1 MKQFSLL
8 FLFQILIA
16 FGALTV
22 SAQSTNWYY
31 EQSTRYGTFR
41 HYSNGG
47 SKLVTTF
54 RGERD
59 YAAEMAESYREAA
72 RAKEERER
80 QRMIEL
86 ERMGRQRMAERNRG
100 SVSSTGTP
108 QKNYGPTPEDLA
120 REEREK
126 KDRFYR
132 QYEEL
137 LNNAKSL
144 SDQALILSEMNRL
157 RPSETTALR
166 LFGVYAELGREDDMD
181 RLHKSFSPSFVAE
194 NYDVIWAGW
203 GSESYR
209 NGTYKLALHCLDKLN
224 EPDLNS
230 FTQNLCSRLRLQKW
244 NELPALF
251 EKYSSRFPELLAVA
265 PKLATAFHYLKA
277 GQFGTTEAKTTAV
290 ELHRFAVARRESRV
304 LDFVNIVLLEA
315 AVSLDPENSVYREER
330 FNSNA
335 ILKLKEAMQEDYDFF
350 NK

>member
-1 MKQFSLL
+1 MKEFSRL
-8 FLFQILIA
+8 FLFLIQMA
-16 FGALTV
+16 FGLLTA
-22 SAQSTNWYY
+22 SAQSTNYY
-31 EQSTRYGTFR
+31 YDQTTRYGTFR

-47 SKLVTTF
+47 AKLVS
-54 RGERD
+54 GRD
-59 YAAEMAESYREAA
+59 YAAEMAASQREAA
-72 RAKEERER
+72 QMAEERAR
-80 QRMIEL
+80 QRQKEL
-86 ERMGRQRMAERNRG
+86 ERMRNEHNRIYN
-100 SVSSTGTP
+100 TPAAAP

-166 LFGVYAELGREDDMD
+166 LFGVYAELGREDDMN
-181 RLHKSFSPSFVAE
+181 RLHESFSPSFVAE

-203 GSESYR
+203 ASKSYR
-209 NGTYKLALHCLDKLN
+209 NGTYKLALHSLDQLK

-251 EKYSSRFPELLAVA
+251 EKYSSRFAELLAVA

-277 GQFGTTEAKTTAV
+277 GQIGTTEAKTTAV
-290 ELHRFAVARRESRV
+290 ELHQFAVARRESRV
-304 LDFVNIVLLEA
+304 MDFVNIVVLDA

>member
-1 MKQFSLL
+1 MKEFSRL
-8 FLFQILIA
+8 FLFLIQMA
-16 FGALTV
+16 FGLLTA

-54 RGERD
+54 RGQRD
-59 YAAEMAESYREAA
+59 YAAEMAEAQQKGRERAA
-72 RAKEERER
+72 EIER
-80 QRMIEL
+80 QRQIEY
-86 ERMGRQRMAERNRG
+86 ERMRKAQYPKTNTT
-100 SVSSTGTP
+100 STP

-126 KDRFYR
+126 KDRSYR

-144 SDQALILSEMNRL
+144 SDQALILSEMNKL

-209 NGTYKLALHCLDKLN
+209 NGTYRLALHCLDKLN

-265 PKLATAFHYLKA
+265 PKLATAFHYLKD
-277 GQFGTTEAKTTAV
+277 GQIGTTEAKRTAD

-304 LDFVNIVLLEA
+304 MDFVNIIVLDA

-335 ILKLKEAMQEDYDFF
+335 ILQLKHAMQEDYDFF

>member
-1 MKQFSLL
+1 MKQFSRL

-16 FGALTV
+16 FGALTA

-59 YAAEMAESYREAA
+59 YAAEMAEAQQKGRQ
-72 RAKEERER
+72 RASEIER
-80 QRMIEL
+80 QRQIEY
-86 ERMGRQRMAERNRG
+86 ERMRKAQYPKTNTT
-100 SVSSTGTP
+100 STP

-137 LNNAKSL
+137 LNNAKGL
-144 SDQALILSEMNRL
+144 SDQALILSEMNKL

-194 NYDVIWAGW
+194 NFDVIWAGW
-203 GSESYR
+203 ASESYR
-209 NGTYKLALHCLDKLN
+209 NGTYKLALHCLDKLK

-277 GQFGTTEAKTTAV
+277 GQIGTTEAKTTAV

-304 LDFVNIVLLEA
+304 MDFVNIVVLDA

-335 ILKLKEAMQEDYDFF
+335 ILQLKDAMQEDYDFF